1 MTTYRRQEG
10 AGLFIVS
17 PTLDKVLV
25 IEDGDYLNIPR
36 GSREHNEPLVKTA
49 LREAWRDCGI
59 QVNESDFL
67 TPDTYK
73 VGDLVTFVVM
83 SGKKPNSRKEMMYVP
98 WRTLEENCPDFL
110 YPAVQW
116 AKEKSYG

>member
-1 MTTYRRQEG
+1 MATHRRQEG

-17 PTLDKVLV
+17 PSLDKVLV
-25 IEDGDYLNIPR
+25 IEMGEHLEIPKAY
-36 GSREHNEPLVKTA
+36 RENNEPLVRTA

-59 QVNESDFL
+59 QVSENDLL
-67 TPDTYK
+67 TQETYK
-73 VGDLVTFVVM
+73 IGDFVAFLIM
-83 SGKKPNSRKEMMYVP
+83 SGKKPNSRREMMYVP